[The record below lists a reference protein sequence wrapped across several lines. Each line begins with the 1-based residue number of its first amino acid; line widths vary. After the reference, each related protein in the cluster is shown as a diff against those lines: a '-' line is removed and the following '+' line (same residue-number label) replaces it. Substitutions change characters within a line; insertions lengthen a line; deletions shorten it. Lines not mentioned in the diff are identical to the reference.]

1 MSKEKCKKIIY
12 FALIIVWMLTVFL
25 FSNQNGNESQ
35 KTSKSVTEIIVKIL
49 TYNQN
54 ITESKRLNLIDN
66 TDYIVRKLAHFS
78 IYLLGGL
85 LIYNYI
91 NTFDLKLN
99 KKIVISI
106 GIGGLYA
113 TFDETHQYF
122 VPERSARILDVCI
135 DSLGIAIGVMLMFWI
150 KKWGGVYE
158 CKGCRNI

>member
-12 FALIIVWMLTVFL
+12 LALIIVWMLTVFL

-54 ITESKRLNLIDN
+54 ITESKRLNLIDS

-78 IYLLGGL
+78 IYLLGGI

-99 KKIVISI
+99 KKIIISI
-106 GIGGLYA
+106 GIGMLYA

-122 VPERSARILDVCI
+122 VSERSTQILDVCI
-135 DSLGIAIGVMLMFWI
+135 DSLGIAVGVMLISRI
-150 KKWGGVYE
+150 KKWGEVYE